1 MALKER
7 PSVAKPSTALPPVL
21 QPFKN
26 LGSKIASPIMQLGHI
41 IIFFGRALAGIPVVL
56 RSYRQEYTRLLSDV
70 AWGNGS
76 LVVGGGTAGVALVL
90 GVVVGVMVGIEG
102 YNFLQLLGLG
112 PAVGIISSLVNTREL
127 APIACALA
135 FATQSGCRFTAQ
147 LGAMRIS
154 EEIDATEVMAIQP
167 IPYMVT
173 TRLMASITAIIPLYI
188 MCLGVSYLSTQVIVS
203 LISGGSM
210 GGYMHY
216 FGLML
221 SGQEIF
227 FSVVKCVTFV
237 AIAAVLQCYY
247 GFYASGGPEGVGVAA
262 GHAMRAAITVV
273 VIVNMLL
280 TMAFFSLDSGARF
293 GG

>member
-1 MALKER
+1 MT
-7 PSVAKPSTALPPVL
+7 PSTALPPVL
-21 QPFKN
+21 QPLKRA
-26 LGSKIASPIMQLGHI
+26 GDRAAGPIRQLGHI
-41 IIFFGRALAGIPVVL
+41 VVFAGKAIAGVPVVL
-56 RSYRQEYTRLLSDV
+56 RSYRNEYTRLLADV

-154 EEIDATEVMAIQP
+154 EEIDALDSMAIRP

-173 TRLMASITAIIPLYI
+173 TRLMASITAIIPLYVV
-188 MCLGVSYLSTQVIVS
+188 CLGVSYLSTQIIVS
-203 LISGGSM
+203 VISGGSM

-221 SGQEIF
+221 NGTEIF
-227 FSVVKCVTFV
+227 YSVLKCVIFV
-237 AIAAVLQCYY
+237 GISSVLQSYY

-262 GHAMRAAITVV
+262 GHAMRASITVV

-280 TMAFFSLDSGARF
+280 TMAMFSLSSGARF

>member
-1 MALKER
+1 
-7 PSVAKPSTALPPVL
+7 
-21 QPFKN
+21 
-26 LGSKIASPIMQLGHI
+26 
-41 IIFFGRALAGIPVVL
+41 
-56 RSYRQEYTRLLSDV
+56 
-70 AWGNGS
+70 
-76 LVVGGGTAGVALVL
+76 
-90 GVVVGVMVGIEG
+90 MVGIEG

-127 APIACALA
+127 APIAAALA

-154 EEIDATEVMAIQP
+154 EEIDALDSMAIRP

-173 TRLMASITAIIPLYI
+173 TRLMASITAILPLYVV
-188 MCLGVSYLSTQVIVS
+188 CLSISYLSTQVVVS
-203 LISGGSM
+203 LISGGSL

-216 FGLML
+216 FDLML
-221 SGQEIF
+221 SGTEIIY
-227 FSVVKCVTFV
+227 STIKCVVFV
-237 AIAAVLQCYY
+237 AIASVLQCYY

-280 TMAFFSLDSGARF
+280 TMAMFSLSSGARF

>member
-1 MALKER
+1 MVASK
-7 PSVAKPSTALPPVL
+7 PKVAKPSTSIPALL
-21 QPFKN
+21 RPFTQLPGK
-26 LGSKIASPIMQLGHI
+26 LASPVMQLGHI
-41 IIFFGRALAGIPVVL
+41 LIFGGRAFAGIPVVL
-56 RSYRQEYTRLLSDV
+56 KSYRQEYVRLLSDV

-127 APIACALA
+127 APIACSLA

-173 TRLMASITAIIPLYI
+173 TRLMASVTAIIPLYI
-188 MCLGVSYLSTQVIVS
+188 VCLGVSYLSTQFIVT
-203 LISGGSM
+203 LVSGGSM
-210 GGYMHY
+210 GGYLHY

-221 SGQEIF
+221 SGKEMF
-227 FSVVKCVTFV
+227 YSVIKVVIFV
-237 AIAAVLQCYY
+237 AICAVLQCYY

-280 TMAFFSLDSGARF
+280 TMAMFSLDSGARF

>member
-1 MALKER
+1 MAVK
-7 PSVAKPSTALPPVL
+7 VVPPVL
-21 QPFKN
+21 QPFHR
-26 LGSKIASPIMQLGHI
+26 LGGMVSGPIEQLGHI
-41 IIFFGRALAGIPVVL
+41 LLFFGKAIAGVPVML
-56 RSYRQEYTRLLSDV
+56 RHYRGEFTRLLSDV

-76 LVVGGGTAGVALVL
+76 LVVGGGTAGVAVVL

-112 PAVGIISSLVNTREL
+112 PAVGLISSLVNTREL

-154 EEIDATEVMAIQP
+154 EEIDALEVMAIQP
-167 IPYMVT
+167 IPYQVT
-173 TRLMASITAIIPLYI
+173 TRLMASVVAIIPLYVV
-188 MCLGVSYLSTQVIVS
+188 CLGVSYLSTQIIVTI
-203 LISGGSM
+203 ISGGSM

-221 SGQEIF
+221 SGTEIF
-227 FSVVKCVTFV
+227 YSVVKVVVFV
-237 AIAAVLQCYY
+237 AIASVLQCYY

-262 GHAMRAAITVV
+262 GHAMRAAITVI

-280 TMAFFSLDSGARF
+280 TMAMFSLDSGARF

>member
-1 MALKER
+1 MT
-7 PSVAKPSTALPPVL
+7 VAKATPPIL
-21 QPFKN
+21 QPLTR
-26 LGSKIASPIMQLGHI
+26 LGSKITGPIMQLGHVLD
-41 IIFFGRALAGIPVVL
+41 FGVKAVAGVPLVL
-56 RSYRQEYTRLLSDV
+56 KSYRKEFTRLLSDV

-135 FATQSGCRFTAQ
+135 FSTQSGCRFTAQ

-154 EEIDATEVMAIQP
+154 EEIDAIEVMAIRP

-173 TRLMASITAIIPLYI
+173 TRLMASVIAIVPLYI
-188 MCLGVSYLSTQVIVS
+188 VCLGVSFLSTQIIVS

-221 SGQEIF
+221 SGKEIF
-227 FSVVKCVTFV
+227 FSVIKCVIFV

-262 GHAMRAAITVV
+262 GHAMRAAIVVV

-280 TMAFFSLDSGARF
+280 TMAMFSLDSGARF

>member
-1 MALKER
+1 MTVSPTPPILVPLER
-7 PSVAKPSTALPPVL
+7 AANAAAGPVL
-21 QPFKN
+21 K
-26 LGSKIASPIMQLGHI
+26 LGHI
-41 IIFFGRALAGIPVVL
+41 LVFAGQAIAGVPVVL
-56 RSYRQEYTRLLSDV
+56 RSYRKEYSRLLSDV

-76 LVVGGGTAGVALVL
+76 LVVGGGTAGVAVVL

-127 APIACALA
+127 APIAAALA

-154 EEIDATEVMAIQP
+154 EEIDALDSMAIRP

-173 TRLMASITAIIPLYI
+173 TRLMASITAILPLYVV
-188 MCLGVSYLSTQVIVS
+188 CLSISYLSTQVVVS
-203 LISGGSM
+203 LISGGSL

-216 FGLML
+216 FDLML
-221 SGQEIF
+221 SGTEIIY
-227 FSVVKCVTFV
+227 STIKCVVFV
-237 AIAAVLQCYY
+237 AIASVLQCYY

-280 TMAFFSLDSGARF
+280 TMAMFSLSSGARF

>member
-1 MALKER
+1 MAISEKPVVAR
-7 PSVAKPSTALPPVL
+7 PSTPFPPVL
-21 QPFKN
+21 QKLKG
-26 LGSKIASPIMQLGHI
+26 LGSKITGPIMQVGHI
-41 IIFFGRALAGIPVVL
+41 VIFFGRAIAGIPTML
-56 RSYRQEYTRLLSDV
+56 KSYRGEYTRLLSDV

-135 FATQSGCRFTAQ
+135 FSTQSGCRFTAQ

-188 MCLGVSYLSTQVIVS
+188 VCLGVSYLSTQVIVS
-203 LISGGSM
+203 IISGGSM

-221 SGQEIF
+221 AGQEIF
-227 FSVVKCVTFV
+227 YSVVKCVIFV
-237 AIAAVLQCYY
+237 AISAVLQCYY

-280 TMAFFSLDSGARF
+280 TMAMFSLDSGARF

>member
-1 MALKER
+1 MVSTKHTPAVLR
-7 PSVAKPSTALPPVL
+7 PLQSLGDRAAGPV
-21 QPFKN
+21 
-26 LGSKIASPIMQLGHI
+26 MQLGHI
-41 IIFFGRALAGIPVVL
+41 LYFAAKAVAGVPVVL
-56 RSYRQEYTRLLSDV
+56 RSYRKEYTRLLADV

-127 APIACALA
+127 APIAAALA

-154 EEIDATEVMAIQP
+154 EEIDALDTMAIRP

-188 MCLGVSYLSTQVIVS
+188 VCLGVSYLSTQIIVS

-221 SGQEIF
+221 SGTEILY
-227 FSVVKCVTFV
+227 SVIKCVVFV
-237 AIAAVLQCYY
+237 AIASVLQCYY

-280 TMAFFSLDSGARF
+280 TMAMFSLDSGARF

>member
-1 MALKER
+1 MAVQ
-7 PSVAKPSTALPPVL
+7 PLPPVL
-21 QPFKN
+21 QP
-26 LGSKIASPIMQLGHI
+26 LQRAADRAAGPVTQLGHLLV
-41 IIFFGRALAGIPVVL
+41 FAGRAVAGIPVVL
-56 RSYRQEYTRLLSDV
+56 RSYRKEFTRLLSDV

-90 GVVVGVMVGIEG
+90 GIVVGVMVGIEG

-127 APIACALA
+127 APIAAALA

-147 LGAMRIS
+147 LGAMRIA
-154 EEIDATEVMAIQP
+154 EEVDALDTMAIRP
-167 IPYMVT
+167 IPYLVT
-173 TRLMASITAIIPLYI
+173 TRLMASVIAIIPLYI
-188 MCLGVSYLSTQVIVS
+188 VCLGVSYLSTQITVS

-221 SGQEIF
+221 SGTEILY
-227 FSVVKCVTFV
+227 SVIKCVVFV

-280 TMAFFSLDSGARF
+280 TMAMFSLDSGARF

>member
-1 MALKER
+1 MTVSPTPPILVPLER
-7 PSVAKPSTALPPVL
+7 AANAAAGPVL
-21 QPFKN
+21 K
-26 LGSKIASPIMQLGHI
+26 LGHI
-41 IIFFGRALAGIPVVL
+41 LVFAGQAIAGVPVVL
-56 RSYRQEYTRLLSDV
+56 RSYRKEYSRLLSDV

-76 LVVGGGTAGVALVL
+76 LVVGGGTAGVAVVL
-90 GVVVGVMVGIEG
+90 GFVVGVMGGIEG

-127 APIACALA
+127 APIAAALA

-154 EEIDATEVMAIQP
+154 EEIDALDSMAIRP

-173 TRLMASITAIIPLYI
+173 TRLMASITAILPLYVV
-188 MCLGVSYLSTQVIVS
+188 CLSISYLSTQVVVS
-203 LISGGSM
+203 LISGGSL

-216 FGLML
+216 FDLML
-221 SGQEIF
+221 SGTEIIY
-227 FSVVKCVTFV
+227 STIKCVVFV
-237 AIAAVLQCYY
+237 AIASVLQCYY

-280 TMAFFSLDSGARF
+280 TMAMFSLSSGARF

>member
-1 MALKER
+1 MT
-7 PSVAKPSTALPPVL
+7 PSTALPPVL
-21 QPFKN
+21 QPLKRA
-26 LGSKIASPIMQLGHI
+26 GDRAAGPIRQLGHI
-41 IIFFGRALAGIPVVL
+41 VVFAGKAIAGVPVVL
-56 RSYRQEYTRLLSDV
+56 RSYRNEYTRLLADV

-154 EEIDATEVMAIQP
+154 EEIDALDSMAIRP

-173 TRLMASITAIIPLYI
+173 TRLMASITAIIPLYVV
-188 MCLGVSYLSTQVIVS
+188 CLGVSYLSTQIIVS
-203 LISGGSM
+203 IISGGSM
-210 GGYMHY
+210 GGYLHY

-221 SGQEIF
+221 SGTEIF
-227 FSVVKCVTFV
+227 YSIVKCVIFV
-237 AIAAVLQCYY
+237 AISSVLQCYY
-247 GFYASGGPEGVGVAA
+247 GFYAGGGPEGVGVAA

-280 TMAFFSLDSGARF
+280 TMAMFSLSSGARF

>member
-1 MALKER
+1 MA
-7 PSVAKPSTALPPVL
+7 TAAPHPTPFTAFRNAAEASAEPV
-21 QPFKN
+21 F
-26 LGSKIASPIMQLGHI
+26 QLGHI
-41 IIFFGRALAGIPVVL
+41 VVFAGQAIAGLAIVL
-56 RSYRQEYTRLLSDV
+56 RSYRREFTRLLSDV

-76 LVVGGGTAGVALVL
+76 LVVGGGTAGVAVVL
-90 GVVVGVMVGIEG
+90 GIVVGVMVGIEG
-102 YNFLQLLGLG
+102 YNFLDLLGLG

-147 LGAMRIS
+147 LGAMRIA
-154 EEIDATEVMAIQP
+154 EEIDALDVMAIRP
-167 IPYMVT
+167 IPYLVT
-173 TRLMASITAIIPLYI
+173 TRLMASIVAIVPLYVL
-188 MCLGVSYLSTQVIVS
+188 CLAISYLSTQVIVAF
-203 LISGGSM
+203 IGGGSL
-210 GGYMHY
+210 GGYLHY

-221 SGQEIF
+221 SGTEIIYSVIKCVVF
-227 FSVVKCVTFV
+227 VGIASVV
-237 AIAAVLQCYY
+237 QSYY

-280 TMAFFSLDSGARF
+280 TMAMFSLDSGARF

>member
-1 MALKER
+1 MATTPTPPILVPLERAAGAAAGPILK
-7 PSVAKPSTALPPVL
+7 
-21 QPFKN
+21 
-26 LGSKIASPIMQLGHI
+26 LGHI
-41 IIFFGRALAGIPVVL
+41 LVFSWKAIAGVPVVL
-56 RSYRQEYTRLLSDV
+56 RSYRKEYSRLLSDV

-76 LVVGGGTAGVALVL
+76 LVVGGGTAGVAVVL

-127 APIACALA
+127 APIAAALA

-154 EEIDATEVMAIQP
+154 EEIDALDSMAIRP

-173 TRLMASITAIIPLYI
+173 TRLMASITAILPLYVV
-188 MCLGVSYLSTQVIVS
+188 CLSISYLSTQVVVS
-203 LISGGSM
+203 LISGGSL

-221 SGQEIF
+221 SGTEIF
-227 FSVVKCVTFV
+227 YSVVKCVVFV
-237 AIAAVLQCYY
+237 AIASVLQCYY

-280 TMAFFSLDSGARF
+280 TMAMFSLASGARF

>member
-1 MALKER
+1 MT
-7 PSVAKPSTALPPVL
+7 VAKATPPIL
-21 QPFKN
+21 QPLQR
-26 LGSKIASPIMQLGHI
+26 LGSKFTGPVMQLGHVVD
-41 IIFFGRALAGIPVVL
+41 FAGRAIAGIPLVL
-56 RSYRQEYTRLLSDV
+56 KSYRKEFTRLLSDV

-154 EEIDATEVMAIQP
+154 EEIDAVEVMAIRP

-173 TRLMASITAIIPLYI
+173 TRLMASVIAIIPLYI
-188 MCLGVSYLSTQVIVS
+188 LCLGVSYLSTQIIVS

-221 SGQEIF
+221 SGKEIF
-227 FSVVKCVTFV
+227 FSVIKCVIFV

-247 GFYASGGPEGVGVAA
+247 GFYAGGGPEGVGVAA
-262 GHAMRAAITVV
+262 GHAMRAAIVVV

-280 TMAFFSLDSGARF
+280 TMAMFSLDSGARF

>member
-1 MALKER
+1 MT
-7 PSVAKPSTALPPVL
+7 PSTATPPLL
-21 QPFKN
+21 QPLKRA
-26 LGSKIASPIMQLGHI
+26 GDRVASPVRQLGHI
-41 IIFFGRALAGIPVVL
+41 VVFAGKAIAGVPVVL
-56 RSYRQEYTRLLSDV
+56 RSYRKEYTRLLADV

-154 EEIDATEVMAIQP
+154 EEIDALDSMASGP
-167 IPYMVT
+167 IRYMVT
-173 TRLMASITAIIPLYI
+173 TRLMASITAIVPLYVV
-188 MCLGVSYLSTQVIVS
+188 CLGVSYLSTQIIVS
-203 LISGGSM
+203 IISGGSM
-210 GGYMHY
+210 GGYLHY

-221 SGQEIF
+221 SGTEIF
-227 FSVVKCVTFV
+227 YSIIKCVIFV
-237 AIAAVLQCYY
+237 AIASVLQCYY
-247 GFYASGGPEGVGVAA
+247 GFYAGGGPEGVGVAA

-280 TMAFFSLDSGARF
+280 TMAMFSLSSGARF

>member
-1 MALKER
+1 MA
-7 PSVAKPSTALPPVL
+7 STPIPPVL
-21 QPFKN
+21 QRFQRLPGM
-26 LGSKIASPIMQLGHI
+26 LAAPVQQLGHLL
-41 IIFFGRALAGIPVVL
+41 FFAGRAIAGVPLVL
-56 RSYRQEYTRLLSDV
+56 RSYRKEFIRLQSDV

-90 GVVVGVMVGIEG
+90 GIVVGVMVGIEG
-102 YNFLQLLGLG
+102 YNFLDLLGLG

-127 APIACALA
+127 APIAAGLA

-154 EEIDATEVMAIQP
+154 EEVDALEAMAIRP

-173 TRLMASITAIIPLYI
+173 TRLMASIIAIVPLYVI
-188 MCLGVSYLSTQVIVS
+188 CLGVSYLATQATVFF
-203 LISGGSM
+203 ISGGSM
-210 GGYMHY
+210 GGYTHY

-221 SGQEIF
+221 SGTEIF
-227 FSVVKCVTFV
+227 YSVIKCVVFV
-237 AIAAVLQCYY
+237 AIASVIQCYY

-280 TMAFFSLDSGARF
+280 TMAMFSISAGARF

>member
-1 MALKER
+1 M
-7 PSVAKPSTALPPVL
+7 VAKPVPPVPPVL
-21 QPFKN
+21 VPAIQPLRV
-26 LGSKIASPIMQLGHI
+26 LGAKVSSPVMQLGHML
-41 IIFFGRALAGIPVVL
+41 IFAGRALAGIPVVL
-56 RSYRQEYTRLLSDV
+56 KSYRQEYTRLLSDV

-90 GVVVGVMVGIEG
+90 GIVVGVMVGIEG

-127 APIACALA
+127 APIAAALA

-154 EEIDATEVMAIQP
+154 EDIDALDVMAIRP

-188 MCLGVSYLSTQVIVS
+188 VCLGVSYLSTQVIVS
-203 LISGGSM
+203 LVSGGSM

-221 SGQEIF
+221 SGTEIF
-227 FSVVKCVTFV
+227 YSVV
-237 AIAAVLQCYY
+237 
-247 GFYASGGPEGVGVAA
+247 
-262 GHAMRAAITVV
+262 
-273 VIVNMLL
+273 
-280 TMAFFSLDSGARF
+280 
-293 GG
+293 